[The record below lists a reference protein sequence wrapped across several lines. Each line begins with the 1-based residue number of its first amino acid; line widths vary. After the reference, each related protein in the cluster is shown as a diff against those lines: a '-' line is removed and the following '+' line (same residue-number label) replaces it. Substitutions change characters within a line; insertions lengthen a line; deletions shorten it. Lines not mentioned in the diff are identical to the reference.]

1 MALERKRVEVDDGDL
16 SVLIARRPSA
26 PRLIFGHA
34 NGFNAG
40 TYRLFLSELADQ
52 FEIIAPDLRGHGL
65 SQVPVEPGNLRDW
78 QVFGRDLA
86 LACHDSSTRP
96 TLFVGHSMGSVC
108 GLLAAAWHGLRVD
121 RFALIEPIFMPSW
134 FYAIPHIPGGAWA
147 YRYNPMSTAARKRR
161 SLWGSRSEAI
171 AHYKEKPLFE
181 RWQPG
186 VLEDYLDTGVIE
198 HDESASLACAP
209 EWEAAIFASH
219 GHNPWSALRELHAPV
234 SILKSVRRGST
245 VYPVWRL
252 RRHGLDPDL
261 TQASHLAPMEDPIG
275 CADWVRAQAAD
286 LLRA

>member
-1 MALERKRVEVDDGDL
+1 MVWERTAVAVEDGNL
-16 SVLIARRPSA
+16 SVLIARRPAA
-26 PRLIFGHA
+26 PRLILGHA

-40 TYRLFLSELADQ
+40 TYRQFLAPLTET

-65 SQVPVEPGNLRDW
+65 SEVPAAPDSLRDW

-86 LACHDSSTRP
+86 RAGDDGSERP

-134 FYAIPHIPGGAWA
+134 FYLVPHIPGGAWA
-147 YRYNPMSTAARKRR
+147 YRFNPMSTAARRRR
-161 SLWGSRSEAI
+161 SVWDSRSQAI
-171 AHYKEKPLFE
+171 SHYREKSLFE

-186 VLEDYLDTGVIE
+186 ILEDYLDSGVIE
-198 HDESASLACAP
+198 QEGSARLSCAP
-209 EWEAAIFASH
+209 DWEAAIFASH
-219 GHNPWSALRELHAPV
+219 GHNPWSALREIRAPL
-234 SILKSVRRGST
+234 SILKSVRKGST

-252 RRHGLDPDL
+252 QRQGLDPDL
-261 TQASHLAPMEDPIG
+261 TQAGHLAPMEDPAG
-275 CADWVRAQAAD
+275 CAEWVLAQASD